1 METTDDQLVQQ
12 SMYMVFFIAKGKPTF
27 FFPPGVLL
35 DAVFAGN
42 AKENPT
48 HVVVFVL
55 QRKPYPCL
63 LHHICAEQEVW
74 STVAGGRTV
83 SFWKQMPNAL

>member
-1 METTDDQLVQQ
+1 MISLFSNQCTWCFLLQRESQL
-12 SMYMVFFIAKGKPTF
+12 F

-83 SFWKQMPNAL
+83 SFWKQMPNA